1 MVGGLPLREARRRSI
16 HPRRLGP
23 PVPHARAAEPRS
35 LRGEEG
41 SRARAVRWHP
51 PSPEYA
57 RQGGQIRARSRH
69 LRELSGPGRFAGDE
83 VVGRRRSLSW

>member
-1 MVGGLPLREARRRSI
+1 MVGELSLRGARRRFVRR
-16 HPRRLGP
+16 RRLGP

-35 LRGEEG
+35 LRGEEE
-41 SRARAVRWHP
+41 SRTRAVRRHP

-69 LRELSGPGRFAGDE
+69 LLE
-83 VVGRRRSLSW
+83 